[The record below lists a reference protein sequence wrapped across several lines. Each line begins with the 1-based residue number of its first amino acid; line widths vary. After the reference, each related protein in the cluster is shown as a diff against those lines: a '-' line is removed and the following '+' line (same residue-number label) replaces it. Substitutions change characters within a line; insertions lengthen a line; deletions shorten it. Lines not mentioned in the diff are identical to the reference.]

1 MNSSNTSQ
9 GNTPGPLSP
18 YGPLSFSY
26 NKKKSPSPGSAKR
39 ISLTSGMV
47 RFGNDDEDD
56 QNADDDSSSSSQEE
70 CEDPVHWS
78 EDDGA
83 ANKDLNDSGYS
94 ILRKRC
100 VLNIV
105 YLLENIPAWKKGI
118 F

>member
-56 QNADDDSSSSSQEE
+56 QNADDDSSHLHVVR
-70 CEDPVHWS
+70 DIMS
-78 EDDGA
+78 ELIKVVA
-83 ANKDLNDSGYS
+83 K
-94 ILRKRC
+94 
-100 VLNIV
+100 
-105 YLLENIPAWKKGI
+105 
-118 F
+118 